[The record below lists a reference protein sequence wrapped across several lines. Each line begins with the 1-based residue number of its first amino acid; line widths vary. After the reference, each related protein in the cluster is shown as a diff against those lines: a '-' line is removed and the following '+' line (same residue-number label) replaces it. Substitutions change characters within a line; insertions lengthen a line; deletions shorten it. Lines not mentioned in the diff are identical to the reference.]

1 MLACGRPSTRPRGV
15 DSSRPCTCIHL
26 LVSLLPPIFQSFLP
40 HTSPP
45 LEVSHFLRSSTD
57 TFRVITPL
65 VVSLRTGSLVQVH
78 RNFWRCARKIGAP
91 PPPHQILPKLAQVS
105 LLADYLIVATQRVV
119 IDTSLLWSDSYLV
132 PPAFKAPAPKLI
144 YFRY

>member
-1 MLACGRPSTRPRGV
+1 MKTMLACGRPSTRPRGV

-65 VVSLRTGSLVQVH
+65 VVSLRTGSLVRVH

-91 PPPHQILPKLAQVS
+91 PPPPNFTQTCSSEPACRLFDCRHSKGCHRYLPPFV
-105 LLADYLIVATQRVV
+105 
-119 IDTSLLWSDSYLV
+119 
-132 PPAFKAPAPKLI
+132 
-144 YFRY
+144 